1 MAPLPMIKELDGLP
15 AGEIHLA
22 IAQSELKTVGLMET
36 KLNEHREAI
45 EERLDTQDSKLEAM
59 QEDLTSLVGTDKVEG
74 LVQRN
79 TKLLEGL
86 VDKHQQWHDQD
97 LEFRSTITL
106 SVAQLAD
113 RHEVV
118 AEDVRSIKWLVATF
132 SGLRK
137 LGAGTAKA
145 VKESKVLWR
154 VPTFILTAW
163 IAVVQIVHVVWPA
176 FVAWLHRGKR

>member
-1 MAPLPMIKELDGLP
+1 MIKELDGLP

-36 KLNEHREAI
+36 KLKEHQIAI
-45 EERLDTQDSKLEAM
+45 EQRLDTQDEKLDTM
-59 QEDLTSLVGTDKVEG
+59 QQDLSALVGTDKVPG
-74 LVQRN
+74 LVSRN
-79 TKLLEGL
+79 TDLLQGL
-86 VDKHQQWHDQD
+86 VDRHQMWHDQD
-97 LEFRSTITL
+97 MEFRSTITL

-154 VPTFILTAW
+154 VSTFILTAW

-176 FVAWLHRGKR
+176 FIAWLHRGKR